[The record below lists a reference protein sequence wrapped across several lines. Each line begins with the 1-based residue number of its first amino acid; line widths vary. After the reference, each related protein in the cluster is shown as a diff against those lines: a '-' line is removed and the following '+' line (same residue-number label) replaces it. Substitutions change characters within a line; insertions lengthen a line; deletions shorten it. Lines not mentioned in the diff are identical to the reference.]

1 MAKSVF
7 PDIRH
12 VDPRREV
19 IDAKTIVFDDLTNA
33 FIAVNNATTRFEE
46 EMDSRFGMLL
56 NRRVDEL
63 EDALKLYKRR
73 VNDIRKEI
81 NMEIKRQK
89 QNGSL

>member
-1 MAKSVF
+1 MPKPVF

-12 VDPRREV
+12 VDPRRSEV
-19 IDAKTIVFDDLTNA
+19 DAKTIVFDDLTNA
-33 FIAVNNATTRFEE
+33 FIAVNDATTRFEE

-56 NRRVDEL
+56 NRRADDL
-63 EDALKLYKRR
+63 IDALQLYKRR

-81 NMEIKRQK
+81 NTEIRRQK